1 LSQGVSSAL
10 WHHFVSAALC
20 QPSIKYFLIDENFCI
35 ILPAQILDT
44 ILLVGT
50 TFPGLCPIRGLWIN
64 HKLKSEGGH
73 VAGYQIAV
81 IPGDGVGGELAGEA
95 VKILKTA
102 AEKHTFSLELETF
115 DWGCDYYV
123 KHGKMMP
130 DDGLDIL
137 KDYDAI
143 FLGCI
148 GDASKVPD
156 HVSLTLLLTIRKGF
170 DQYVNLRPIKLYPG
184 VQTPVRTAS
193 PETVDMVVIRE
204 NTEGEYSG
212 VGGIFKPGSPDAF
225 AVQSALF
232 TRKGCER
239 VMRYAFDLARKR
251 KKLGQTAPVGMVTNC
266 TKSNALNYSMV
277 FWDSVYREVSHDY
290 PDIKTDMALV
300 DAITMW
306 FVKNPEH
313 FDVIVASNL
322 FGDIITD
329 LGAMLQGGMG
339 FAAGGNINPEKTY
352 PSMFEPIHGS
362 APKYAGKAIVN
373 PIATIEAVRL
383 MLEHLGEEQ
392 AAQDVQKAVVR
403 VLTSGEVK
411 TRDMGGAGKTHEV
424 GDAIKKAILG

>member
-1 LSQGVSSAL
+1 M
-10 WHHFVSAALC
+10 
-20 QPSIKYFLIDENFCI
+20 
-35 ILPAQILDT
+35 
-44 ILLVGT
+44 
-50 TFPGLCPIRGLWIN
+50 
-64 HKLKSEGGH
+64 
-73 VAGYQIAV
+73 AGYRIAV
-81 IPGDGVGGELAGEA
+81 MPGDGVGDELAAEA
-95 VKILKTA
+95 AKILKTV
-102 AEKHTFSLELETF
+102 AEKHAFNLELETF

-137 KDYDAI
+137 KDCDAI

-156 HVSLTLLLTIRKGF
+156 HISLTLLLTIRKGF

-184 VQTPVRTAS
+184 VETPVRTAS

-212 VGGIFKPGSPDAF
+212 VGGFFKPGSPDAF

-251 KKLGQTAPVGMVTNC
+251 KKLGEKAPVGMVTNC

-277 FWDSVYREVSHDY
+277 FWDSVYREVAQDY

-383 MLEHLGEEQ
+383 MLAHLGEEQ

-403 VLTSGEVK
+403 VLTSGEVR
-411 TRDMGGAGKTHEV
+411 TRDMGGAGKTYEV